1 MYFLGSGI
9 VALDAGTGALLWR
22 GPRFTQSQPTS
33 LAVRNGR
40 VFAAEALAFAFD
52 AETGRELW
60 RAPLSA
66 SASLSQNTAD
76 EHAFYVGTR
85 DHRVHA
91 LEVATGTP
99 LWQVDLGPEWPP
111 YESLTK
117 GISFS
122 GDTVYAAVERAYSQ
136 NGYLATGIIVALD
149 RSTGRELWRHEN
161 GSGSTPRGIIGAPTV
176 AGRLLVASD
185 HRGNAFYA
193 VDRFTGREV
202 WRTATEPGFSGPEA
216 PPVIV
221 GDVVYGSAIDTYVY
235 ALDLATGRVLWR
247 TRPAMGGSHYHAVCN
262 NTVFNN
268 LQSLGIV
275 DRHSGR
281 MLGLMFTGNERV
293 TSGFA
298 VHRDRVFFLTTD
310 AVYALKCP

>member
-1 MYFLGSGI
+1 MSANRCLWIGRRRAGSILCGGVLLLGGGVGCQQATETIRGSPVEVVWRATLEKRDAEVLSAPASDGTRVYFLGSGI

-33 LAVRNGR
+33 LAVRNDR
-40 VFAAEALAFAFD
+40 VFAAEAVAFAVD

-66 SASLSQNTAD
+66 SASLSQNAAD

-91 LEVATGTP
+91 LEVASGNA

-136 NGYLATGIIVALD
+136 NGYLSTGIIVALN

-161 GSGSTPRGIIGAPTV
+161 GSGSTRRGIIGAPAA
-176 AGRLLVASD
+176 AGKLLVASD
-185 HRGNAFYA
+185 HRGNAF
-193 VDRFTGREV
+193 
-202 WRTATEPGFSGPEA
+202 
-216 PPVIV
+216 
-221 GDVVYGSAIDTYVY
+221 
-235 ALDLATGRVLWR
+235 
-247 TRPAMGGSHYHAVCN
+247 
-262 NTVFNN
+262 
-268 LQSLGIV
+268 
-275 DRHSGR
+275 
-281 MLGLMFTGNERV
+281 
-293 TSGFA
+293 
-298 VHRDRVFFLTTD
+298 
-310 AVYALKCP
+310 